1 MNSGR
6 GSKTPGGAKEVVLAS
21 AIQEFARKGYSGTAI
36 QDIVEATGL
45 SKPTLYYYFQSKAG
59 LFRAIMDFA
68 YDECLSGMQDRV
80 AKAGGGVKE
89 KLIAVTTAMFEF
101 AGKHPQLLRLVFATN
116 FAAPEEI
123 PAECVDKEKRR
134 RNFDFV
140 KGIVEE
146 GVKSRE
152 LDGSFAAV
160 ELAHGLYGAI
170 THHCR
175 LHLLC
180 GEGKLNAKVAA
191 RLVDLYLRGA
201 EKR

>member
-1 MNSGR
+1 VNSDK
-6 GSKTPGGAKEVVLAS
+6 GSKTPRSAKEVVLGS
-21 AIQEFARKGYSGTAI
+21 AIQEFARKGFSGTAI
-36 QDIVEATGL
+36 QDIVQATGL

-68 YDECLSGMQDRV
+68 YDECLSRMQDRV
-80 AKAGGGVKE
+80 AKADGGVKE
-89 KLIAVTTAMFEF
+89 KLTAVTTAMFEF
-101 AGKHPQLLRLVFATN
+101 AEKHPQLLRLVFATN

-146 GVKSRE
+146 GVKSKE
-152 LDGSFAAV
+152 LDGTFAAV
-160 ELAHGLYGAI
+160 ELAHGLYGTI

-180 GEGKLNAKVAA
+180 GEGKLNAKVAG
-191 RLVDLYLRGA
+191 RLVELFLCGAKLR
-201 EKR
+201 

>member
-1 MNSGR
+1 VKLDK
-6 GSKTPGGAKEVVLAS
+6 GSKTPRSAKEVVLES

-36 QDIVEATGL
+36 QDIVEATRL

-68 YDECLSGMQDRV
+68 YDECLSRMQDRV
-80 AKAGGGVKE
+80 AKAEGGARE

-101 AGKHPQLLRLVFATN
+101 AEKRPQLLRLVFATN

-134 RNFDFV
+134 RNFEFV

-146 GVKSRE
+146 GVKAKE
-152 LDGSFAAV
+152 LDGSFSAI

-175 LHLLC
+175 MHLLC
-180 GEGKLNAKVAA
+180 GEGKLSAKVAA
-191 RLVDLYLRGA
+191 RMVELYLCGA
-201 EKR
+201 KRR

>member
-1 MNSGR
+1 VSSEK
-6 GSKTPGGAKEVVLAS
+6 GSKTPRSAKEVVLES

-36 QDIVEATGL
+36 QDIVQATGL

-68 YDECLSGMQDRV
+68 YDECLSRMQDRV

-101 AGKHPQLLRLVFATN
+101 AEKRPQLLRLVFATN

-152 LDGSFAAV
+152 LDGTFDAV
-160 ELAHGLYGAI
+160 ELSHGLYGAI

-180 GEGKLNAKVAA
+180 GEGKLNAKVAG
-191 RLVDLYLRGA
+191 RLVELFLCGAKLR
-201 EKR
+201 